1 MKNKILIRF
10 IISYFSSLGTFF
22 LMEYFNLINFRT
34 MDEVIMAFVISFC
47 MTLSMLDKKVNKSN
61 ELTKS
66 NYWNLKNE
74 LKKKAYVKRK
84 TNTKKNI

>member
-1 MKNKILIRF
+1 MKNKIINRF
-10 IISYFSSLGTFF
+10 IIGYFTSLGTFF
-22 LMEYFNLINFRT
+22 LMEYFNLINLRT

-47 MTLSMLDKKVNKSN
+47 MTLSMLDKKINESN

-74 LKKKAYVKRK
+74 LKKRVNGKKQKTKIRK
-84 TNTKKNI
+84 

>member
-1 MKNKILIRF
+1 MKNKIINRF

-22 LMEYFNLINFRT
+22 LMGYFNLINLRI
-34 MDEVIMAFVISFC
+34 MDVVILAFIISFC
-47 MTLSMLDKKVNKSN
+47 VTFFMLDKKVNETN

-74 LKKKAYVKRK
+74 LKKRVNGKKQNPKIRK
-84 TNTKKNI
+84 

>member
-1 MKNKILIRF
+1 MKNKIINRF

-22 LMEYFNLINFRT
+22 LLGYFNLINFRI
-34 MDEVIMAFVISFC
+34 MDEVILSFIISFC
-47 MTLSMLDKKVNKSN
+47 VTFFMLDKKVNETN

-74 LKKKAYVKRK
+74 LKKRVNGKRQNQRNNK
-84 TNTKKNI
+84 

>member
-1 MKNKILIRF
+1 MDTVVMAF
-10 IISYFSSLGTFF
+10 IISFCVTL
-22 LMEYFNLINFRT
+22 T
-34 MDEVIMAFVISFC
+34 MLV
-47 MTLSMLDKKVNKSN
+47 KKVNESN

-84 TNTKKNI
+84 PNTKKNI

>member
-22 LMEYFNLINFRT
+22 LMGYFNLINLST
-34 MDEVIMAFVISFC
+34 MDMVILAFIISFC
-47 MTLSMLDKKVNKSN
+47 VTFFMLDKKVNETN

-74 LKKKAYVKRK
+74 LKKRFNGKKQNPKIRK
-84 TNTKKNI
+84 